1 MGIDADMVNSPE
13 WMSEALRIGN
23 TGLWAIEV
31 DEENGNHR
39 MTANETMLLLL
50 GLETHPSPEEC
61 FRHWYSRVD
70 ESYRAAVDECVG
82 KMLGSGQQYEVQ
94 YPWHHPQRGRIFVR
108 CGGKLL
114 PERGKNG
121 LLCLKGYH
129 QDVSELESMREQL
142 RENLSRFETACRIGR
157 IGVFE
162 CTRGKRILFSAN
174 DIFFQQFAISPA
186 NVCFSAFRSAWSR
199 IAPGCRKRVLEA
211 LRRPSWKPG
220 RCERFEIEFL
230 HPERGSLWFDFECE
244 FSGEG
249 ENMRSVGY
257 VADITEHKLHE
268 GSLRMA
274 AEAAEAANRAKSS
287 FLANM
292 SHELRTSM
300 NAIIGLSYL
309 ALKTELTSQQYEY
322 ISRISESSTALLG
335 VLNDILDLTKV
346 EANKLELARTPFNL
360 KKELGILSA
369 VVLPEAEGKGLEFS
383 LSIAPDVPLQ
393 LVGDALRVRQVLL
406 NLCNNAVKFTDAGR
420 VSLHVRTVASADK
433 SVVLEFVVRDCG
445 IGIPESEI
453 GRIFSPFTQ
462 VDESATRRFGGTG
475 LGLTICKRLVE
486 LMGGTLTVGSHVN
499 KGSTFRVELAFPL
512 ADDVPYGNAGS
523 FHSGNDVPDES
534 LPLGDLIGQRVLV
547 VEDNELNQYVI
558 LNMLARFD
566 VEACVAENGQEAV
579 DRYAADQDFDV
590 ILMDVQ
596 MPVMNGYDAARR
608 IRESGLPRAQ
618 SVPILAMTAHAMR
631 GDEERSFDAGM
642 NAHLTKPIDV
652 RELVFSLS
660 RWGGKSPRRLYRK
673 AK

>member
-1 MGIDADMVNSPE
+1 MGIDADMFNSPE

-50 GLETHPSPEEC
+50 GLETHPSPEDC
-61 FRHWYSRVD
+61 FRHWYGRVD
-70 ESYRAAVDECVG
+70 EAYRAAVDECVG
-82 KMLGSGQQYEVQ
+82 KMLSTGQRYEVQ
-94 YPWHHPQRGRIFVR
+94 YPWLHPVYGRIFVR

-114 PERGKNG
+114 PGRSKNG
-121 LLCLKGYH
+121 LLRLKGYH
-129 QDVSELESMREQL
+129 QDVSELESMRERL

-162 CTRGKRILFSAN
+162 CTRGSRILFSAN
-174 DIFFQQFAISPA
+174 DIFFEQFGIPA
-186 NVCFSAFRSAWSR
+186 DMVCFSAFRGLWGR

-211 LRRPSWKPG
+211 LRRSSWKPG
-220 RCERFEIEFL
+220 RCERFEIELL
-230 HPERGSLWFDFECE
+230 HPEKGSRWFDFECE
-244 FSGEG
+244 FSRDGDAV
-249 ENMRSVGY
+249 RAVGY
-257 VADITEHKLHE
+257 VADITEHKQHE
-268 GSLRMA
+268 ASLRMA

-292 SHELRTSM
+292 SHELRTPM

-309 ALKTELTSQQYEY
+309 ALKTDLTTQQYEY

-335 VLNDILDLTKV
+335 ILNDILDLTKV

-360 KKELGILSA
+360 KKELGILAA

-383 LSIAPDVPLQ
+383 LELAPDVPL
-393 LVGDALRVRQVLL
+393 LLMGDALRVRQVLL
-406 NLCNNAVKFTDAGR
+406 NLCNNAVKFTDEGS
-420 VSLHVRTVASADK
+420 VSLRVRAVDSTNTRVR
-433 SVVLEFVVRDCG
+433 LEFVVRDCG

-453 GRIFSPFTQ
+453 GRIFSPFMQ

-475 LGLTICKRLVE
+475 LGLAISKRLVE
-486 LMGGTLTVGSHVN
+486 LMGGTLTVGSRVN

-512 ADDVPYGNAGS
+512 AEDVPPGDAGS
-523 FHSGNDVPDES
+523 FCSGNNVPDES
-534 LPLGDLIGQRVLV
+534 LPLGDLAGQRVLV

-558 LNMLARFD
+558 LNMLARFG
-566 VEACVAENGQEAV
+566 VETCVAENGRDAV
-579 DRYAADQDFDV
+579 DRYAEDQDFDV

-596 MPVMNGYDAARR
+596 MPVMNGYDATRR
-608 IRESGLPRAQ
+608 IRESGLPRCR

-631 GDEERSFDAGM
+631 GDEERSFAVGM

-652 RELVFSLS
+652 RELAFSLS
-660 RWGGKSPRRLYRK
+660 RWGSAARRNRK
-673 AK
+673 